1 MILGGTP
8 FIRISC
14 FVVGSVVLVSLSGYC
29 RCCLCPRGCYVWSA
43 YLYVFFL
50 VYKVDYHG
58 PEEGEMHD
66 HH

>member
-14 FVVGSVVLVSLSGYC
+14 FVVGSVVLVSLSLVIVVVVCVLEGVMC
-29 RCCLCPRGCYVWSA
+29 GVLISM
-43 YLYVFFL
+43 FFL

-58 PEEGEMHD
+58 PEEGEEHD

>member
-1 MILGGTP
+1 MCGVL
-8 FIRISC
+8 ISM
-14 FVVGSVVLVSLSGYC
+14 F
-29 RCCLCPRGCYVWSA
+29 
-43 YLYVFFL
+43 FFL